1 MFVSIT
7 FHTTENMKKPSSG
20 SKKKDSRKKKKGI
33 ELGEKEKLLKIM
45 EYEDGLTLGNLSTP
59 NSLRL
64 ILKEKK

>member
-7 FHTTENMKKPSSG
+7 FHTTENMKKSSSG
-20 SKKKDSRKKKKGI
+20 SKKKDSRRKKKGI